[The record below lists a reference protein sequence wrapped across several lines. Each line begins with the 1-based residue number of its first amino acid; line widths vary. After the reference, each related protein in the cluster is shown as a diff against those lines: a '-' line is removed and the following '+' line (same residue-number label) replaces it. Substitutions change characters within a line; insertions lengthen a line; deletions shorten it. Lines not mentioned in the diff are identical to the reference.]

1 MTRRAVGIP
10 HTSQATA
17 FPLGGI
23 GTGNVSIGARGEL
36 RDWELENLPDKGR
49 RNPHSFFAIHAAPD
63 DGPAVTRVLEAR
75 FTGRHDADAGYA
87 FDQLAG
93 LPRLDGATL
102 HGEYPIVDVDFT
114 DAVLPVDVSL
124 HAFTPLVP
132 LDADASGLPAAVLRY
147 RVTNPGVG
155 RVAVTV
161 VGSVSHTAGRGVPG
175 PDAPWGLRATQNVR
189 WRDEGAVRGL
199 DFGIDLPASDPGYG
213 TLSLTTSDR
222 STTVKPQW
230 VTSYWPDGA
239 RLFWDDLADDGQL
252 GVEPRLTLE
261 DRPRGLFA
269 ELDADPYAPALTEAE
284 MLAKL
289 PRLRTGSLGIVHT
302 LDPGE
307 TRDFEFALSWGF
319 PNRRRGWHGHIV
331 FADPPGDD
339 VVRNHYASL
348 WPDAWAAAT
357 HLHENLEALE
367 GATDA
372 FVEALYGGT
381 LDPVLAD
388 AIGANIAAA
397 RSTTG
402 FVLESPH
409 PDLGEGPVF
418 AAWEGSFDH
427 GGSCEGTCTH
437 VWSYAQT
444 LAWLFPSLERS
455 ARRAEYLLET
465 DAAGAQKF
473 RGNRVFG
480 GPSWF
485 MGPAVD
491 GQLGT
496 LLRLH
501 REWRFSGDDA
511 FLHELWP
518 AAARTLDY
526 AIREWDRDGDG
537 LLDGEMHNTYDIE
550 FHGAEPLANGV
561 YLAALRAG
569 ARMARHLG
577 EEERAAGWDARADHV
592 AAAMD
597 ETLWNGEYYRQVIA
611 DPDSHR
617 YQYGDGVLSDQLLGQ
632 FHAYVNGLGSILPP
646 ERVDSALAAIVA
658 HNFRDDLSA
667 HESTQRV
674 YALNDE
680 GGLLLASWP
689 RGGRPVIPFVYSDEV
704 WTGVEH
710 QVAASLLFAGRVD
723 DALRIEHAL
732 RARYDG
738 AHRSPWNEIECGN
751 HYARSLASW
760 ALLLGA
766 SGAQW
771 DAPTGILSFAPAGA
785 GRFGSLFTTGTGW
798 GRVEIDDETLALH
811 LDGGTLE
818 ATELRLRERSLAHD
832 IRLRAGETRAFPLD
846 RVQTGR
852 STGETSATTD
862 SGITTSSTTTSST
875 ITTSTISGEAS

>member
-1 MTRRAVGIP
+1 MIRRSRGIP

-36 RDWELENLPDKGR
+36 RDWEFENLPDKGR
-49 RNPHSFFAIHAAPD
+49 RNPYSFFAIHAAPET
-63 DGPAVTRVLEAR
+63 GPAVTRVLEAR
-75 FTGRHDADAGYA
+75 LTGRHDADAGYS

-93 LPRLDGATL
+93 LPRLDAAML
-102 HGEYPIVDVDFT
+102 HGEYPVVDIDFT
-114 DAVLPVDVSL
+114 DGVLPVDVSL

-132 LDADASGLPAAVLRY
+132 LDADASGIPAAVLRY
-147 RVTNPGVG
+147 RVTNPGACA
-155 RVAVTV
+155 VAVTV
-161 VGSVSHTAGRGVPG
+161 VGSVSHTAGRAAPG
-175 PDAPWGLRATQNVR
+175 PDAPWGMRATQTVR
-189 WRDEGAVRGL
+189 WRDDGVVRGL
-199 DFGIDLPASDPGYG
+199 DFGIDLPPDDPGYG
-213 TLSLTTSDR
+213 TLSLTTTDAA
-222 STTVKPQW
+222 TTVKPQW

-239 RLFWDDLADDGQL
+239 RLFWNDLTDDGL
-252 GVEPRLTLE
+252 LAAEPRLTLE

-269 ELDADPYAPALTEAE
+269 ELDADPDAAPLTEQE

-289 PRLRTGSLGIVHT
+289 PRIRTGSLGIVHT
-302 LDPGE
+302 LAPGE
-307 TRDFEFALSWGF
+307 SRDFEFVLSWSF

-331 FADPPGDD
+331 LDDPDD
-339 VVRNHYASL
+339 GVVRNHYATL
-348 WPDAWAAAT
+348 WPDAWTAAR
-357 HLHENLEALE
+357 HLHDELPALE
-367 GATDA
+367 RATDA
-372 FVEALYGGT
+372 FVDALYGGS
-381 LDPVLAD
+381 LDAVLVD
-388 AIGANIAAA
+388 AIGANVAAA

-402 FVLESPH
+402 FVVESPNAE
-409 PDLGEGPVF
+409 LGEGPVF

-455 ARRAEYLLET
+455 ARRVEYLLET
-465 DAAGAQKF
+465 DDAGAQKF
-473 RGNRVFG
+473 RGNRIFG

-501 REWRFSGDDA
+501 REWRFSGDEE
-511 FLHELWP
+511 FLRELWP
-518 AAARTLDY
+518 AASRTLDY

-569 ARMARHLG
+569 ARMAAHLG
-577 EEERAAGWDARADHV
+577 EVERARGWTARAEHV

-597 ETLWNGEYYRQVIA
+597 ATLWNGEYYRQVIDDA
-611 DPDSHR
+611 DAHR

-632 FHAYVNGLGSILPP
+632 FHAFVNGLGHLLP
-646 ERVDSALAAIVA
+646 EDRVDSALGAIA
-658 HNFRDDLSA
+658 SYNLRDDLSA

-689 RGGRPVIPFVYSDEV
+689 RGGRPAIPFVYSDEV

-710 QVAASLLFAGRVD
+710 QVAASLLFAGRYEE
-723 DALRIEHAL
+723 ALRIERAL

-738 AHRSPWNEIECGN
+738 THRSPWNEIECGN

-760 ALLLGA
+760 ALLLGV

-771 DAPTGILSFAPAGA
+771 DAPDRVLSFAPATDGPF
-785 GRFGSLFTTGTGW
+785 RSLFTTGSGW
-798 GRVEIDDETLALH
+798 GRVEIDRDALTLR
-811 LDGGTLE
+811 LDGGTLDIGD
-818 ATELRLRERSLAHD
+818 LRLHGRSVGRG
-832 IRLRAGETRAFPLD
+832 IRLRDGE
-846 RVQTGR
+846 
-852 STGETSATTD
+852 SH
-862 SGITTSSTTTSST
+862 T
-875 ITTSTISGEAS
+875 IHTLTPEAS

>member
-1 MTRRAVGIP
+1 MTPRRRAPGIP

-36 RDWELENLPDKGR
+36 RDWEFENLPDKGR
-49 RNPHSFFAIHAAPD
+49 RNPHSFFAIHAAPE
-63 DGPAVTRVLEAR
+63 GGTAVTRVLEAR
-75 FTGRHDADAGYA
+75 LTGRHDADAGYA

-93 LPRLDGATL
+93 LPRLDAASL
-102 HGEYPIVDVDFT
+102 HGEYPVVDVDFT
-114 DAVLPVDVSL
+114 DRVLPVEVSL

-132 LDADASGLPAAVLRY
+132 LDADASGIPAAVLRY
-147 RVTNPGVG
+147 RVTNPASAPV
-155 RVAVTV
+155 RVTI
-161 VGSVSHTAGRGVPG
+161 VGSVSHTAGRGTPG
-175 PDAPWGLRATQNVR
+175 PDAPWGMRATQTVR
-189 WRDEGAVRGL
+189 WRDDGVVRGL
-199 DFGIDLPASDPGYG
+199 DFGIDLPEGDPGYG
-213 TLSLTTSDR
+213 TLSLTTTDAE
-222 STTVKPQW
+222 TTAKPQW

-239 RLFWDDLADDGQL
+239 RLFWNDLTDDGL
-252 GVEPRLTLE
+252 LSAEERLTLE

-269 ELDADPYAPALTEAE
+269 ELDADPEAAPLSEDE

-289 PRLRTGSLGIVHT
+289 PRLRTGSLGIVHA
-302 LDPGE
+302 LAPGE
-307 TRDFEFALSWGF
+307 SRDFEFVLSWSF
-319 PNRRRGWHGHIV
+319 PNRRRGWAGHIV
-331 FADPPGDD
+331 LADPHIDET
-339 VVRNHYASL
+339 VQNHYATL
-348 WPDAWAAAT
+348 WADAWAAGR
-357 HLHENLEALE
+357 HLHANLPQLEEATE
-367 GATDA
+367 A
-372 FVEALYGGT
+372 FVEALYGSS
-381 LDPVLAD
+381 LDPVLTD

-402 FVLESPH
+402 FVLASPRSE
-409 PDLGEGPVF
+409 LGRGPVF

-427 GGSCEGTCTH
+427 AGSCEGTCTH

-455 ARRAEYLLET
+455 ARRVEYLLET
-465 DAAGAQKF
+465 DETGVQKF

-511 FLHELWP
+511 FLRELWP
-518 AAARTLDY
+518 AASRTLDY

-550 FHGAEPLANGV
+550 FHGSEPLANGV

-569 ARMARHLG
+569 ARMAVHLG
-577 EEERAAGWDARADHV
+577 EHERGEAWSARADHV

-597 ETLWNGEYYRQVIA
+597 GTLWNGEYYRQVID
-611 DPDSHR
+611 DPDAHR

-632 FHAYVNGLGSILPP
+632 FHAFVNGLGHILPAD
-646 ERVDSALAAIVA
+646 RVDSALAAIVA
-658 HNFRDDLSA
+658 HNHRDDLSD

-689 RGGRPVIPFVYSDEV
+689 RGGRPAIPFVYSDEV

-723 DALRIEHAL
+723 DALRVERSL
-732 RARYDG
+732 RRRYDG
-738 AHRSPWNEIECGN
+738 THRSPWNEIECGN

-766 SGAQW
+766 GGVQW
-771 DAPTGILSFAPAGA
+771 DAPSGVLSFAPATDGPF
-785 GRFGSLFTTGTGW
+785 RSLFTTGTGW
-798 GRVEIDDETLALH
+798 GRVEIDERTLTIH
-811 LDGGTLE
+811 LDGGALDLV
-818 ATELRLRERSLAHD
+818 ELHLRGETVGRD
-832 IRLRAGETRAFPLD
+832 IRLRAGESHRSPL
-846 RVQTGR
+846 
-852 STGETSATTD
+852 
-862 SGITTSSTTTSST
+862 
-875 ITTSTISGEAS
+875 TSTPTPEAP

>member
-1 MTRRAVGIP
+1 MTRRARGIP

-36 RDWELENLPDKGR
+36 RDWEFENLPDKGR
-49 RNPHSFFAIHAAPD
+49 RNPHSFFAIHAAPEN
-63 DGPAVTRVLEAR
+63 GTAVTRVLEAR
-75 FTGRHDADAGYA
+75 LTGRHDADAGYA

-102 HGEYPIVDVDFT
+102 HGEYPVVDVDFT
-114 DAVLPVDVSL
+114 DAVLPVEVSL

-132 LDADASGLPAAVLRY
+132 LDADASGIPAAVLRY
-147 RVTNPGVG
+147 RVTNPGAVP
-155 RVAVTV
+155 VAVTV
-161 VGSVSHTAGRGVPG
+161 VGSVSHTAGRVTPG
-175 PDAPWGLRATQNVR
+175 PDAPWGMRATQTVR
-189 WRDEGAVRGL
+189 WRDEGDVRGL
-199 DFGIDLPASDPGYG
+199 DFGIDLPEDDPGYG
-213 TLSLTTSDR
+213 TLSLTTTDAA
-222 STTVKPQW
+222 TTVKPQW

-239 RLFWDDLADDGQL
+239 RLFWNDLTDDGL
-252 GVEPRLTLE
+252 LAAEPRLTLE

-269 ELDADPYAPALTEAE
+269 ELDADGRPRSSADAPPLTEKE

-302 LDPGE
+302 LAPGE
-307 TRDFEFALSWGF
+307 SRDFEFVLSWSF
-319 PNRRRGWHGHIV
+319 PNRRRGWAGHIV
-331 FADPPGDD
+331 FADPHIDE
-339 VVRNHYASL
+339 VVQNHYATL
-348 WPDAWAAAT
+348 WPDAWAAGRHVHAA
-357 HLHENLEALE
+357 LPQLE
-367 GATDA
+367 GATDS

-381 LDPVLAD
+381 LDPVLID

-402 FVLESPH
+402 FVLASPNAE
-409 PDLGEGPVF
+409 LGEGPVF

-444 LAWLFPSLERS
+444 LAWLFPALERS
-455 ARRAEYLLET
+455 ARRVEYLLET
-465 DAAGAQKF
+465 DEAGAQKF

-485 MGPAVD
+485 MAPAVD

-501 REWRFSGDDA
+501 REWRFSGDDD
-511 FLHELWP
+511 FLRELWP
-518 AAARTLDY
+518 AASRTLDY

-569 ARMARHLG
+569 VRLAAHLG
-577 EEERAAGWDARADHV
+577 ESERAAGWSARADHV

-597 ETLWNGEYYRQVIA
+597 ETLWNGEYYRQVIDDA
-611 DPDSHR
+611 DAHR

-632 FHAYVNGLGSILPP
+632 FHAYVNGLGHILPA
-646 ERVDSALAAIVA
+646 EHVESALAAIVA
-658 HNFRDDLSA
+658 HNHRDDLTA

-689 RGGRPVIPFVYSDEV
+689 QGGRPAIPFVYSDEV

-710 QVAASLLFAGRVD
+710 QVAASLLFAGRHD
-723 DALRIEHAL
+723 DALRIERSL

-738 AHRSPWNEIECGN
+738 THRSPWNEIECGN

-760 ALLLGA
+760 ALLLGV

-771 DAPTGILSFAPAGA
+771 DAPTGVLSFAPVSAGA
-785 GRFGSLFTTGTGW
+785 FRSLFTTGTGW
-798 GRVEIDDETLALH
+798 GRVEIDDGSLTIH
-811 LDGGTLE
+811 LDGGTLA
-818 ATELRLRERSLAHD
+818 ATELHLHGRTIGRG
-832 IRLRAGETRAFPLD
+832 IRLRAGETHIARLT
-846 RVQTGR
+846 QTP
-852 STGETSATTD
+852 TP
-862 SGITTSSTTTSST
+862 
-875 ITTSTISGEAS
+875 EAS

>member
-1 MTRRAVGIP
+1 MTRRATGIP
-10 HTSQATA
+10 HTSEATA

-49 RNPHSFFAIHAAPD
+49 RNPHSFFAIHAAPG

-75 FTGRHDADAGYA
+75 LGGRHDADAGYA

-93 LPRLDGATL
+93 LPRLDASSL
-102 HGEYPIVDVDFT
+102 HGEYPVVDVDFT
-114 DAVLPVDVSL
+114 DAVLPVDVAL

-132 LDADASGLPAAVLRY
+132 LDADASGIPAAVLRY
-147 RVTNPGVG
+147 RVTNPGDAAV
-155 RVAVTV
+155 RVTV
-161 VGSVSHTAGRGVPG
+161 VGSVSHTAGRGTPG
-175 PDAPWGLRATQNVR
+175 PDAPWGMRGTQRVR
-189 WRDEGAVRGL
+189 WRDDGDVRGL
-199 DFGIDLPASDPGYG
+199 DFDIDLPADDPGYG
-213 TLSLTTSDR
+213 TLSLTTTDA

-239 RLFWDDLADDGQL
+239 RLFWDDLADDGL
-252 GVEPRLTLE
+252 LSVEPRLTLE

-269 ELDADPYAPALTEAE
+269 ELDADPDAPPLSEEE

-289 PRLRTGSLGIVHT
+289 PRVRTGSLGIVHA
-302 LDPGE
+302 LAPGE
-307 TRDFEFALSWGF
+307 SRDFEFVLSWSF
-319 PNRRRGWHGHIV
+319 PQRRRGWHGHIV
-331 FADPPGDD
+331 FADPPGDE
-339 VVRNHYASL
+339 VVKNHYATL
-348 WPDAWAAAT
+348 WPDAWSAGR
-357 HLHENLEALE
+357 HLHENLPALE
-367 GATDA
+367 RSTDA
-372 FVEALYGGT
+372 FVDALYGGT

-388 AIGANIAAA
+388 AVGANIAAA

-402 FVLESPH
+402 FVLDSPNAE
-409 PDLGEGPVF
+409 LGPGSVF

-465 DAAGAQKF
+465 DESGAQKF
-473 RGNRVFG
+473 RGNRIFG

-501 REWRFSGDDA
+501 REWRFSGDDD

-518 AAARTLDY
+518 AAVRTLDY

-561 YLAALRAG
+561 HLAALRAG
-569 ARMARHLG
+569 ARMAEHLG
-577 EEERAAGWDARADHV
+577 ESEHARTWTALADRV
-592 AAAMD
+592 AEAMD
-597 ETLWNGEYYRQVIA
+597 STLWNGEYYRQVI
-611 DPDSHR
+611 DDIDSHR

-632 FHAYVNGLGSILPP
+632 FHASVNGLGDILPS
-646 ERVDSALAAIVA
+646 ERVSSALGAIVE
-658 HNFRDDLSA
+658 HNFRDDLGA
-667 HESTQRV
+667 QESTQRV

-680 GGLLLASWP
+680 AGLLLASWP
-689 RGGRPVIPFVYSDEV
+689 RGGRPKIPFVYSDEV

-710 QVAASLLFAGRVD
+710 QVAASLIYAGRAD
-723 DALRIEHAL
+723 EGLRIERAL
-732 RARYDG
+732 RSRYDG
-738 AHRSPWNEIECGN
+738 AHRNPWNEIECGN

-760 ALLLGA
+760 ALLLAA

-771 DAPTGILSFAPAGA
+771 DAPTRVLSFAPSDGALTGAGA
-785 GRFGSLFTTGTGW
+785 QRFLFTTGTGW
-798 GRVEIDDETLALH
+798 GRVEIDGSALTLH
-811 LDGGTLE
+811 VEGGVLDLDD
-818 ATELRLRERSLAHD
+818 LRLHGRSLGRHL
-832 IRLRAGETRAFPLD
+832 RLDSAQTTRSRRFPLD
-846 RVQTGR
+846 TNPTPEE
-852 STGETSATTD
+852 S
-862 SGITTSSTTTSST
+862 
-875 ITTSTISGEAS
+875 

>member
-1 MTRRAVGIP
+1 MTRERRAPGIP

-36 RDWELENLPDKGR
+36 RDWEFENLPDKGR
-49 RNPHSFFAIHAAPD
+49 RNPYSFFAIHAAPE
-63 DGPAVTRVLEAR
+63 GGAAVTRVLEAR
-75 FTGRHDADAGYA
+75 LSGRHDADAGYA

-93 LPRLDGATL
+93 LPRLDAATL
-102 HGEYPIVDVDFT
+102 HGEYPVVDVDFT
-114 DAVLPVDVSL
+114 DRTLPVDVSL

-132 LDADASGLPAAVLRY
+132 LDADASGIPAAVLRY
-147 RVTNPGVG
+147 HVTNPGSVP
-155 RVAVTV
+155 VAVTV
-161 VGSVSHTAGRGVPG
+161 VGSVSHTAGRGAPG
-175 PDAPWGLRATQNVR
+175 PEAPWGMRATQTVR
-189 WRDEGAVRGL
+189 WRDDGDVRGL
-199 DFGIDLPASDPGYG
+199 DFGIDLPEDDPGYG
-213 TLSLTTSDR
+213 TLSLTTTDR

-239 RLFWDDLADDGQL
+239 RLFWNDLTDDGL
-252 GVEPRLTLE
+252 LAAEPRLTLE

-269 ELDADPYAPALTEAE
+269 ELDADAEAAPLTEEE

-289 PRLRTGSLGIVHT
+289 PRVRTGSLGVVHT
-302 LDPGE
+302 VAPGE
-307 TRDFEFALSWGF
+307 SRDFEFVLSWSF
-319 PNRRRGWHGHIV
+319 PNRRRGWNGHIV
-331 FADPPGDD
+331 FADPNLDE
-339 VVRNHYASL
+339 VVRNRYAVL
-348 WPDAWAAAT
+348 WPDAWAAAA
-357 HLHENLEALE
+357 HLHTNLGELENT
-367 GATDA
+367 TDA
-372 FVEALYGGT
+372 FVEALYGGS

-388 AIGANIAAA
+388 AVGANIAAV

-402 FVLESPH
+402 FVVESPNAE
-409 PDLGEGPVF
+409 LGEGPVF

-455 ARRAEYLLET
+455 ARRVEYLLET

-501 REWRFSGDDA
+501 REWRFSGDDD
-511 FLHELWP
+511 FLRELWP

-537 LLDGEMHNTYDIE
+537 LLDGELHNTYDIE

-569 ARMARHLG
+569 ARMAAHLG
-577 EEERAAGWDARADHV
+577 ERERAEGWSARADHV

-597 ETLWNGEYYRQVIA
+597 ETLWNGEYYRQVIDDVDA
-611 DPDSHR
+611 HR
-617 YQYGDGVLSDQLLGQ
+617 YQYGDGILTDQLLGQ
-632 FHAYVNGLGSILPP
+632 FHAFVNGLGYILPAD
-646 ERVDSALAAIVA
+646 RVGSALAAIVA
-658 HNFRDDLSA
+658 HNHRDDLTA

-689 RGGRPVIPFVYSDEV
+689 RGGRPSIPFVYSDEV
-704 WTGVEH
+704 WTGIEH
-710 QVAASLLFAGRVD
+710 QVAASLLYTGRVE
-723 DALRIEHAL
+723 DALRIERSL

-738 AHRSPWNEIECGN
+738 THRNPWNEIECGN

-760 ALLLGA
+760 ALLLAA
-766 SGAQW
+766 SGVQW
-771 DAPTGILSFAPAGA
+771 DAPTRVLSFAPAVPGPF
-785 GRFGSLFTTGTGW
+785 RSLFTTGTGW
-798 GRVEIDDETLALH
+798 GRVEIDDHALTVH
-811 LDGGTLE
+811 VDGGVLDVG
-818 ATELRLRERSLAHD
+818 ELQLSGETIGRD
-832 IRLRAGETRAFPLD
+832 IRLRAGASHRSPL
-846 RVQTGR
+846 TPTPTPEE
-852 STGETSATTD
+852 S
-862 SGITTSSTTTSST
+862 
-875 ITTSTISGEAS
+875 

>member
-1 MTRRAVGIP
+1 MTPRRRAPGIP

-36 RDWELENLPDKGR
+36 RDWEFENLPDKGR
-49 RNPHSFFAIHAAPD
+49 RNPHSFFAIHAAPE
-63 DGPAVTRVLEAR
+63 GGTSVTRVLEAR
-75 FTGRHDADAGYA
+75 LTGRHDADAGYA

-93 LPRLDGATL
+93 LPRLDAASL
-102 HGEYPIVDVDFT
+102 HGEYPVVDVDFT
-114 DAVLPVDVSL
+114 DRVLPVEVSL

-132 LDADASGLPAAVLRY
+132 LDADASGIPAAVLRY
-147 RVTNPGVG
+147 RVTNPASAPV
-155 RVAVTV
+155 RVTI
-161 VGSVSHTAGRGVPG
+161 VGSVSHTAGRGTPG
-175 PDAPWGLRATQNVR
+175 PDAPWGMCATQTVR
-189 WRDEGAVRGL
+189 WRDDGDVRGL
-199 DFGIDLPASDPGYG
+199 DFGIDLPEGDPGYG
-213 TLSLTTSDR
+213 TLSLTTTDAE
-222 STTVKPQW
+222 TTAKPQW

-239 RLFWDDLADDGQL
+239 RLFWNDLTDDGL
-252 GVEPRLTLE
+252 LSAEERLTLE

-269 ELDADPYAPALTEAE
+269 ELDADPEAAPLSEDE

-289 PRLRTGSLGIVHT
+289 PRLRTGSLGIVHA
-302 LDPGE
+302 LAPGE
-307 TRDFEFALSWGF
+307 SRDFEFVLSWSF
-319 PNRRRGWHGHIV
+319 PNRRRGWAGHIV
-331 FADPPGDD
+331 FADPHIDEI
-339 VVRNHYASL
+339 VQNHYATL
-348 WPDAWAAAT
+348 WADAWAAGR
-357 HLHENLEALE
+357 HLHANLPQLEA
-367 GATDA
+367 ATDA
-372 FVEALYGGT
+372 FVEALYGSS
-381 LDPVLAD
+381 LDPVLSD
-388 AIGANIAAA
+388 AVGANVAAA

-402 FVLESPH
+402 FVLASPRSE
-409 PDLGEGPVF
+409 LGRGPVF

-427 GGSCEGTCTH
+427 AGSCEGTCTH

-455 ARRAEYLLET
+455 ARRVEYLLET
-465 DAAGAQKF
+465 DETGAQKF

-511 FLHELWP
+511 FLRELWP
-518 AAARTLDY
+518 AASRTLDY

-550 FHGAEPLANGV
+550 FHGSEPLANGV

-569 ARMARHLG
+569 ARMAVHLG
-577 EEERAAGWDARADHV
+577 ERERGEAWSARADHV

-597 ETLWNGEYYRQVIA
+597 ETLWNGEYYRQVID
-611 DPDSHR
+611 DPDAHR

-632 FHAYVNGLGSILPP
+632 FHAFVNGLGHILPAD
-646 ERVDSALAAIVA
+646 RVDSALAAIVA
-658 HNFRDDLSA
+658 HNHRDDLSD

-689 RGGRPVIPFVYSDEV
+689 RGGRPAIPFVYSDEV

-723 DALRIEHAL
+723 DALRVERSL
-732 RARYDG
+732 RRRYDG
-738 AHRSPWNEIECGN
+738 THRSPWNEIECGN

-766 SGAQW
+766 GGAQW
-771 DAPTGILSFAPAGA
+771 DAPTGVLSFAPASDGPF
-785 GRFGSLFTTGTGW
+785 RSLFTTGTGW
-798 GRVEIDDETLALH
+798 GRVEIDERTLTIH
-811 LDGGTLE
+811 LDGGALDL
-818 ATELRLRERSLAHD
+818 AELHLRGETVGRD
-832 IRLRAGETRAFPLD
+832 IRLRAGESHRSPL
-846 RVQTGR
+846 
-852 STGETSATTD
+852 
-862 SGITTSSTTTSST
+862 
-875 ITTSTISGEAS
+875 TSTPTPEAP

>member
-1 MTRRAVGIP
+1 MTRRARGIP
-10 HTSQATA
+10 HTSEATA

-36 RDWELENLPDKGR
+36 RDWEFENLPDKGR
-49 RNPHSFFAIHAAPD
+49 RNPHSFFAIHARPE
-63 DGPAVTRVLEAR
+63 GGVPVTRVLEAKI
-75 FTGRHDADAGYA
+75 TGRHDADAGYA

-102 HGEYPIVDVDFT
+102 HGEYPVVDVDFT
-114 DAVLPVDVSL
+114 DAVVPVEVSL
-124 HAFTPLVP
+124 HAFTPLIP
-132 LDADASGLPAAVLRY
+132 LDADASGIPAAVLRY
-147 RVTNPGVG
+147 RVSNPGQVP
-155 RVAVTV
+155 VDVTV
-161 VGSVSHTAGRGVPG
+161 VGSVSHTAGRGTPG
-175 PDAPWGLRATQNVR
+175 PDAPWGMRAMQSVR
-189 WRDEGAVRGL
+189 WREEGDVRGI
-199 DFGIDLPASDPGYG
+199 DFGIDLPEDDPGYG
-213 TLSLTTSDR
+213 TLSLTTTDAA
-222 STTVKPQW
+222 TTAKPQW

-239 RLFWDDLADDGQL
+239 RLFWNDLTDDGL
-252 GVEPRLTLE
+252 LAPEPRLTLE

-269 ELDADPYAPALTEAE
+269 ELDVDPDAAPLTEE
-284 MLAKL
+284 QMLAKL
-289 PRLRTGSLGIVHT
+289 PRLRTGSLGIVHA
-302 LDPGE
+302 LAPGE
-307 TRDFEFALSWGF
+307 SRDFEFVLSWSF

-331 FADPPGDD
+331 LDDPPGDSPLSPT
-339 VVRNHYASL
+339 VRNHYATL
-348 WPDAWAAAT
+348 WPDAWAAAE
-357 HLHENLEALE
+357 HLHRELPALE

-372 FVEALYGGT
+372 FVEALYGST
-381 LDPVLAD
+381 LDPVLVD

-402 FVLESPH
+402 FVLESPN
-409 PDLGEGPVF
+409 PELGEGPVF

-455 ARRAEYLLET
+455 ARRVEYLLES
-465 DAAGAQKF
+465 DDEGAQKF
-473 RGNRVFG
+473 RGNRIFG

-485 MGPAVD
+485 MAPAVD

-511 FLHELWP
+511 FLRELWP
-518 AAARTLDY
+518 AASRTLDY

-569 ARMARHLG
+569 ARMAEHLG
-577 EEERAAGWDARADHV
+577 EAERARAWTARADHV

-597 ETLWNGEYYRQVIA
+597 ETLWNGEYYRQVIDDA
-611 DPDSHR
+611 DAHR
-617 YQYGDGVLSDQLLGQ
+617 YQYGEGVLSDQLLGQ
-632 FHAYVNGLGSILPP
+632 FHASVNGLGHILPP
-646 ERVDSALAAIVA
+646 ERVESALAAIVA
-658 HNFRDDLSA
+658 HNHRTDLSA

-689 RGGRPVIPFVYSDEV
+689 RGGRPAIPFVYSDEV
-704 WTGVEH
+704 WTGIEH
-710 QVAASLLFAGRVD
+710 QVAASLLFAGRYD
-723 DALRIEHAL
+723 DALLIERTL

-738 AHRSPWNEIECGN
+738 GHRSPWNEIECGN

-766 SGAQW
+766 TGAQW
-771 DAPTGILSFAPAGA
+771 DAPNGTLSFAPVGA
-785 GRFGSLFTTGTGW
+785 GGSFLFTTGTGW
-798 GRVEIDDETLALH
+798 GRVEIDDDALTLH
-811 LDGGTLE
+811 LDGGALDV
-818 ATELRLRERSLAHD
+818 ADLQLHGRSVGRG
-832 IRLRAGETRAFPLD
+832 IRLRAGTSPASATQRFPL
-846 RVQTGR
+846 
-852 STGETSATTD
+852 
-862 SGITTSSTTTSST
+862 TTTPT
-875 ITTSTISGEAS
+875 PEAS

>member
-1 MTRRAVGIP
+1 MTGERRATGIP

-23 GTGNVSIGARGEL
+23 GTGNVSIGSRGEL

-49 RNPHSFFAIHAAPD
+49 RNPHSFFAIHAAPE
-63 DGPAVTRVLEAR
+63 GEEAVTRVLEAR
-75 FTGRHDADAGYA
+75 LTGRHDADAGYA

-93 LPRLDGATL
+93 LPRLDAATL
-102 HGEYPIVDVDFT
+102 HGEYPVVDVDFT
-114 DAVLPVDVSL
+114 DHVLPVEVSL

-132 LDADASGLPAAVLRY
+132 LDADESGIPAAILRY
-147 RVTNPGVG
+147 RVTNPGHVP
-155 RVAVTV
+155 VAVTV
-161 VGSVSHTAGRGVPG
+161 VGSVSHTAGRGTPG
-175 PDAPWGLRATQNVR
+175 PDAPWGMRATQSVR
-189 WRDEGAVRGL
+189 WRDDGDVRGL
-199 DFGIDLPASDPGYG
+199 DFGIDLPEDDPGYG
-213 TLSLTTSDR
+213 TLSLTTTDAA
-222 STTVKPQW
+222 TTVKPQW

-239 RLFWDDLADDGQL
+239 RLFWNDLSDDGL
-252 GVEPRLTLE
+252 LAAEPRLTLE

-269 ELDADPYAPALTEAE
+269 EVGADLDAAPLTEAE

-302 LDPGE
+302 LAPGE
-307 TRDFEFALSWGF
+307 SRDFEFVLSWSF
-319 PNRRRGWHGHIV
+319 PNRRRGWNGHIV
-331 FADPPGDD
+331 FADPHLDQI
-339 VVRNHYASL
+339 VQNHYATL

-357 HLHENLEALE
+357 HVHARLRALE
-367 GATDA
+367 TATDA
-372 FVEALYGGT
+372 FVEALYGGS
-381 LDPVLAD
+381 LDPVLVD

-402 FVLESPH
+402 FVVESPNA
-409 PDLGEGPVF
+409 DLGEGPVF

-455 ARRAEYLLET
+455 ARRVEYLLET
-465 DAAGAQKF
+465 DESGAQKF
-473 RGNRVFG
+473 RGNRIFG

-485 MGPAVD
+485 MAPAVD

-501 REWRFSGDDA
+501 REWRFSGDDD
-511 FLHELWP
+511 FLRELWP
-518 AAARTLDY
+518 AASRTLDY

-569 ARMARHLG
+569 ARMAAHLG
-577 EEERAAGWDARADHV
+577 DHERAAGWSARADHV

-597 ETLWNGEYYRQVIA
+597 ETLWNGEYYRQVID
-611 DPDSHR
+611 DPDAHR

-632 FHAYVNGLGSILPP
+632 FHAFVNGLGHILPA

-658 HNFRDDLSA
+658 HNHRDDLSA

-689 RGGRPVIPFVYSDEV
+689 RGGRPAIPFVYSDEV

-710 QVAASLLFAGRVD
+710 QVAASLLFVGRVD
-723 DALRIEHAL
+723 DALRVESAL

-738 AHRSPWNEIECGN
+738 RHRSPWNEIECGN

-760 ALLLGA
+760 GLLLGA
-766 SGAQW
+766 SGVQW
-771 DAPTGILSFAPAGA
+771 DAPNGVLSFAPATEGSF
-785 GRFGSLFTTGTGW
+785 RSLFTTGTGW
-798 GRVEIDDETLALH
+798 GRVEIDGDHLTLR
-811 LDGGTLE
+811 LDGGTLDV
-818 ATELRLRERSLAHD
+818 AELRLRGATIDRD
-832 IRLRAGETRAFPLD
+832 IRLRAGESH
-846 RVQTGR
+846 R
-852 STGETSATTD
+852 SSLTPTPTP
-862 SGITTSSTTTSST
+862 
-875 ITTSTISGEAS
+875 EAS

>member
-1 MTRRAVGIP
+1 MTRRARGIP

-36 RDWELENLPDKGR
+36 RDWEFENLPDKGR
-49 RNPHSFFAIHAAPD
+49 RNPHSFFAIHAAAEGAAP
-63 DGPAVTRVLEAR
+63 VTRVLEAR
-75 FTGRHDADAGYA
+75 LTGRHDADAGYA

-93 LPRLDGATL
+93 LPRLDAATL
-102 HGEYPIVDVDFT
+102 HGEYPVVDVDFT
-114 DAVLPVDVSL
+114 DRMLPVEVSL

-132 LDADASGLPAAVLRY
+132 LDADASGIPAAVLRY
-147 RVTNPGVG
+147 RVTNPGGVP
-155 RVAVTV
+155 VAVTV
-161 VGSVSHTAGRGVPG
+161 VGSVSHTAGRGDG
-175 PDAPWGLRATQNVR
+175 PWGMRATQTVR
-189 WRDEGAVRGL
+189 WRDDGDVRGL
-199 DFGIDLPASDPGYG
+199 DFGIDLPEDDPGYG
-213 TLSLTTSDR
+213 TLGLTTRDAA
-222 STTVKPQW
+222 TTVKPQW

-239 RLFWDDLADDGQL
+239 RLFWNDLTADGL
-252 GVEPRLTLE
+252 LAPEPRLTLE

-269 ELDADPYAPALTEAE
+269 ELDADRSAAPLTEE
-284 MLAKL
+284 QMLAKL
-289 PRLRTGSLGIVHT
+289 PRIRTGSLGIVHT
-302 LDPGE
+302 LAAGE
-307 TRDFEFALSWGF
+307 SRDFEFVLSWSF

-331 FADPPGDD
+331 LADPPEDGSLSLSKG
-339 VVRNHYASL
+339 VRNHYATL
-348 WPDAWAAAT
+348 WPDAWSAAR
-357 HLHENLEALE
+357 HLHAHLPALE
-367 GATDA
+367 STTDA
-372 FVEALYGGT
+372 FVEALYGGS

-397 RSTTG
+397 RSTTC
-402 FVLESPH
+402 FVLESPT
-409 PDLGEGPVF
+409 PELGEGPVF

-427 GGSCEGTCTH
+427 AGSCEGTCTH

-455 ARRAEYLLET
+455 ARRVEFLLET
-465 DAAGAQKF
+465 DETGAQKF

-501 REWRFSGDDA
+501 REWRFSGGDG
-511 FLHELWP
+511 FLRELWP

-569 ARMARHLG
+569 TRMAEHLG
-577 EEERAAGWDARADHV
+577 ETVRARVWSARADHV

-597 ETLWNGEYYRQVIA
+597 ETLWNGEYYRQVID
-611 DPDSHR
+611 DPDAHR

-632 FHAYVNGLGSILPP
+632 FHAFVNGLGHILPP
-646 ERVDSALAAIVA
+646 ERVDSALAAIAA

-680 GGLLLASWP
+680 AGLLLASWP
-689 RGGRPVIPFVYSDEV
+689 HGGRPAIPFVYSDEV
-704 WTGVEH
+704 WTGIEH

-723 DALRIEHAL
+723 DALRIETAL

-738 AHRSPWNEIECGN
+738 THRSPWNEIECGN

-771 DAPTGILSFAPAGA
+771 DAPSRTLSFAPATA
-785 GRFGSLFTTGTGW
+785 SAFRSLFTTGTGW
-798 GRVEIDDETLALH
+798 GRVEIDDDALVLH
-811 LDGGTLE
+811 LDGGALE
-818 ATELRLRERSLAHD
+818 IDDLQLHDRSIGRG
-832 IRLRAGETRAFPLD
+832 IRLRAGASTGSATQRFPL
-846 RVQTGR
+846 
-852 STGETSATTD
+852 
-862 SGITTSSTTTSST
+862 TTTPT
-875 ITTSTISGEAS
+875 PEAS